1 MIAFASIVEDVVVR
15 LAWTSLQATLLVG
28 AVWLL
33 NRQLPRLSAATR
45 SLLWWLLGVQLLLG
59 LLLPT
64 PVALPLLSR
73 TPVVTTTTTTRTDVD
88 GKTSVF
94 MVSTTAPTEHRIA
107 SMGQGGEQSA
117 DTLAVAAEPA
127 DGSTQSSSLF
137 TWSRVL
143 PTVFALWLAGVI
155 VQLIVTLRHWREAR
169 SVVRASHPLDDS
181 ALQALCG
188 EQANAMGLRRC
199 PSLRVSNAIR
209 SPQVSGLWRP
219 IVLLPAAQGLSREE
233 VALALA
239 HELTHLRRGDLWMGW
254 VPAMAQRLFFFH
266 PLVSWAM
273 REYALNREA
282 ACDAQVV
289 HQHDAAPQDYG
300 RLLLRLG
307 VAHPLHAGLAGASP
321 TFHNLKR
328 RLTMLQLSGE
338 DTTSR
343 LRSGLII
350 ALVAA
355 IGVLPYRVTEAK
367 VETAPAPAVSA
378 GVVAAPSPMPVPT
391 PATPVT
397 PATPPT
403 PATPATPPTPATPLT
418 PATPVMPASHVLPP
432 PPPPREPK
440 APPPPP
446 APPAPPVA
454 ATGFAAHHV
463 DIDTRSGAAYGFAV
477 LDHDSVI
484 VNGSDVDLSTARRM
498 QGNGMPLV
506 LFRRGADTYL
516 IRDEAYV
523 ARAKATF
530 APVTELSK
538 AQGQLS
544 GKLGRIGGEEAGIG
558 ARMGA
563 LGERLSRI
571 AQRESALAVRL
582 AQRPSADQGDGERAG
597 FAAERAEIEREQ
609 AGLEHEHL
617 GLEQQEQ
624 ALSKEQQA
632 LSEKLEQASAKANE
646 RMSLLLNE
654 ALAKGAA
661 KAMDNR

>member
-1 MIAFASIVEDVVVR
+1 MAAFASIAQDVVVR
-15 LAWTSLQATLLVG
+15 LAWTSLQATLLIG

-64 PVALPLLSR
+64 PVALPLLSPAR
-73 TPVVTTTTTTRTDVD
+73 TAIATATTTVAD
-88 GKTSVF
+88 GPSTGLT
-94 MVSTTAPTEHRIA
+94 MSTTAPAEHRIA
-107 SMGQGGEQSA
+107 GMGQTGR
-117 DTLAVAAEPA
+117 
-127 DGSTQSSSLF
+127 SSLDAF
-137 TWSRVL
+137 AMSAEARAKPAGENPHVAWSRVL
-143 PTVFALWLAGVI
+143 PVAFALWLAGVL
-155 VQLIVTLRHWREAR
+155 VQLAMTMRQWREAR
-169 SVVRASHPLDDS
+169 AVVRASRSLDDPR
-181 ALQALCG
+181 LQALCAA
-188 EQANAMGLRRC
+188 QARDMGLRRC
-199 PSLRVSNAIR
+199 PSLRVSDAIR

-219 IVLLPAAQGLSREE
+219 VVLLPAAQGLSAEE
-233 VALALA
+233 SALALA

-254 VPAMAQRLFFFH
+254 VPGIAQRLFFFH
-266 PLVSWAM
+266 PMVLWAM

-289 HQHDAAPQDYG
+289 QRHDAAPQDYG

-328 RLTMLQLSGE
+328 RLMLLQLSGQ

-367 VETAPAPAVSA
+367 AEATPAPATSS
-378 GVVAAPSPMPVPT
+378 GVAASPSPSSALT
-391 PATPVT
+391 
-397 PATPPT
+397 PT
-403 PATPATPPTPATPLT
+403 PATPATPTEPATPSTPATP
-418 PATPVMPASHVLPP
+418 ASHALARPSMAPP
-432 PPPPREPK
+432 PPPSPPRMPK
-440 APPPPP
+440 VPPPPP
-446 APPAPPVA
+446 APPVE

-463 DIDTRSGAAYGFAV
+463 DIDTRSGATYGFAV

-498 QGNGMPLV
+498 QGNGAPLV
-506 LFRRGADTYL
+506 LFRRGSDTYL

-523 ARAKATF
+523 ARAKAAY

-538 AQGQLS
+538 EQGQLG
-544 GKLGRIGGEEAGIG
+544 GKQGRIGGEEAGIG

-571 AQRESALAVRL
+571 AQRESELAVRL
-582 AQRPSADQGDGERAG
+582 AQQPSADRGDGERAG

-609 AGLEHEHL
+609 AGLEHEQRD
-617 GLEQQEQ
+617 LEGQQQ

-632 LSEKLEQASAKANE
+632 LSEKLQQASAKANDK
-646 RMSLLLNE
+646 MNQLLDE

-661 KAMDNR
+661 KAVENR